1 MSYQK
6 SIIVYWLP
14 VITYA
19 VLIFIQSSF
28 PSSDSLPAIP
38 YLDKWLHGAGYAL
51 LAILFYRAY
60 NTLKIKDKLF
70 LVMLI
75 SIFSS
80 TLYGI
85 SDEIHQYY
93 VPQRYA
99 ELGDV
104 LADFVGSVAGVF
116 AYRSFNQLFL
126 D

>member
-1 MSYQK
+1 
-6 SIIVYWLP
+6 
-14 VITYA
+14 
-19 VLIFIQSSF
+19 
-28 PSSDSLPAIP
+28 
-38 YLDKWLHGAGYAL
+38 
-51 LAILFYRAY
+51 
-60 NTLKIKDKLF
+60 
-70 LVMLI
+70 MLI